1 MNIKAAAL
9 LLTTAI
15 TTMVGGEVK
24 AHHNGSHDHQ
34 FMAECSAVHGV
45 RFCGCVDKLVDYAST
60 NRIQT
65 NGVQVARICN
75 ARVNQRL
82 IPAFRQYHLRPVHP
96 DSKFKYNPYHNP
108 FAGSALQAPSISF

>member
-24 AHHNGSHDHQ
+24 AQYNGHYNFN
-34 FMAECSAVHGV
+34 FMAQCTRTNEIK
-45 RFCGCVDKLVDYAST
+45 FCGCVDQLIDYAFDKNIKATGSQIVKIC
-60 NRIQT
+60 R
-65 NGVQVARICN
+65 ARIY
-75 ARVNQRL
+75 QRS
-82 IPAFRQYHLRPVHP
+82 IPAYRQYHPRPVHP
-96 DSKFKYNPYHNP
+96 DFKFKYNPYHNP

>member
-1 MNIKAAAL
+1 MIKAAAL

-45 RFCGCVDKLVDYAST
+45 RFCRCVDQLVDYASE

-65 NGVQVARICN
+65 NGTQIARICN
-75 ARVNQRL
+75 ARLNQRL
-82 IPAFRQYHLRPVHP
+82 VPAFNNYYHRPVHP
-96 DSKFKYNPYHNP
+96 GYRYNYNPYHNP
-108 FAGSALQAPSISF
+108 FSGQGIKAPSIHF